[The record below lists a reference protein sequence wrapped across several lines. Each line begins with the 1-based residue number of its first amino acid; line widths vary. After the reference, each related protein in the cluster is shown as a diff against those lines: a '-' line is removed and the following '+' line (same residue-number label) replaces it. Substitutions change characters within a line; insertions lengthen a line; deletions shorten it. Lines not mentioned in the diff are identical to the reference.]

1 MATGRGF
8 SSYDARCEF
17 GAINRNHL
25 TSHDLLQAPLNRRP
39 GVALKSVLQNANMRG
54 GKNIAVVNMVV
65 RSAVTHGIV
74 AHSGTETDFWPNVGL
89 YGYCPGYAELY
100 SLFFAR
106 SVHQPF

>member
-8 SSYDARCEF
+8 STYAARGEF

-25 TSHDLLQAPLNRRP
+25 TSPDLLQAPLNRRP

-54 GKNIAVVNMVV
+54 GKNIAVVYMVV
-65 RSAVTHGIV
+65 RSAV
-74 AHSGTETDFWPNVGL
+74 AHRVSANSGTETDFWPNAGL

-100 SLFFAR
+100 WLFFAR

>member
-8 SSYDARCEF
+8 STYDARCEF

-54 GKNIAVVNMVV
+54 GKNIAVVYMVV

-74 AHSGTETDFWPNVGL
+74 VHSGTETDF
-89 YGYCPGYAELY
+89 
-100 SLFFAR
+100 
-106 SVHQPF
+106 